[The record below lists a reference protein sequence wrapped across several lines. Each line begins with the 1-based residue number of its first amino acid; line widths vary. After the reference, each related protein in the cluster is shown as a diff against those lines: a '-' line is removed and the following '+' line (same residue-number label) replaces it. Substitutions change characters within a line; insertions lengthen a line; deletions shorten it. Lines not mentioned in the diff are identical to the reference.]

1 LASIARL
8 SVREE
13 GADMTKLTV
22 SLAGVDYDRTRA
34 LFDGTVQIE
43 GCETIAVAMSPEQAF
58 HRAFRFQE
66 FDITELSLSSYMNV
80 LDRGMSHYVAIP
92 VFPSRLFRHSSIYIR
107 TDRGITGPR
116 DLAGRLVG
124 VPEYQMT
131 AAVWVR
137 GILQDRYGV
146 RPADMRWRTG
156 GLEEPGRV
164 EKSRLSL
171 PDIDLAPI
179 PSTETLSRHLESG
192 QIDAL
197 ISALAPSCFGRDPK
211 IGRLFPDYRAAEEAY
226 YKDTGIFPIMHVVG
240 IRRRLIEAHPWL
252 AVNTFMAYVR
262 AKEICM
268 RDMEK
273 IGHLFTTLPWPVEE
287 LQRARALMGH
297 DFWSYG
303 ADTNMRELEAVTRYA
318 HEQGLTSRRIPLDE
332 LFVPSTLSLAKV

>member
-1 LASIARL
+1 MA
-8 SVREE
+8 
-13 GADMTKLTV
+13 KLTV

-43 GCETIAVAMSPEQAF
+43 GCETIPTAMSPEQAF

-80 LDRGMSHYVAIP
+80 LDRGTSHYVAIP

-107 TDRGITGPR
+107 TDRGITQPA
-116 DLAGRLVG
+116 DLAGKTVG

-131 AAVWVR
+131 AAVWIR
-137 GILQDRYGV
+137 GILQDQYGL
-146 RPADMRWRTG
+146 RPTDMRWRSG
-156 GLEEPGRV
+156 GLEEPGREDRV
-164 EKSRLSL
+164 KLQIPGL
-171 PDIDLAPI
+171 DLQPI
-179 PSTETLSRHLESG
+179 PTTETLSAQLAEG
-192 QIDAL
+192 KIDAL
-197 ISALAPSCFGRDPK
+197 VSALAPSCFGRDPA
-211 IGRLFPDYRAAEEAY
+211 ITRLFPDYRAAEEAY
-226 YKDTGIFPIMHVVG
+226 FKASGIFPIMHVVG
-240 IRRRLIEAHPWL
+240 IRRSLIEQHPWL
-252 AVNTFMAYVR
+252 AVNTYMAYVR
-262 AKEICM
+262 AKDICM

-303 ADTNMRELEAVTRYA
+303 ADKNQVALEAVTRYA
-318 HEQGLTSRRIPLDE
+318 HEQGLTSRQIPLDE

>member
-1 LASIARL
+1 
-8 SVREE
+8 
-13 GADMTKLTV
+13 MTKLTV

-43 GCETIAVAMSPEQAF
+43 GCETITCAMSPEQAF

-80 LDRGMSHYVAIP
+80 LDRGVSPYVAIP
-92 VFPSRLFRHSSIYIR
+92 VFPSRLFRHSAIYIR
-107 TDRGITGPR
+107 TDRGITKPG
-116 DLAGRLVG
+116 DLAGKRVG

-131 AAVWVR
+131 AAVWIR
-137 GILQDRYGV
+137 GILQDQYGL
-146 RPADMRWRTG
+146 RPADLHWRTG
-156 GLEEPGRV
+156 GLEEAGRE
-164 EKSRLSL
+164 EKSKLSL
-171 PDIDLAPI
+171 PGIDLQPI
-179 PSTETLSRHLESG
+179 PSNETLSGQLAGG

-197 ISALAPSCFGRDPK
+197 ISALAPSCFGRDPA
-211 IGRLFPDYRAAEEAY
+211 ITRLFPDYRTAEEAY
-226 YKDTGIFPIMHVVG
+226 FKATGIFPIMHVVG
-240 IRRRLIEAHPWL
+240 IRRSLIEKHPWL
-252 AVNTFMAYVR
+252 AVNSYMAYLR

-268 RDMEK
+268 GHMEK

-303 ADTNMRELEAVTRYA
+303 ADKNAVALEAITRYA
-318 HEQGLTSRRIPLDE
+318 HQQGLTSRQIPLDA